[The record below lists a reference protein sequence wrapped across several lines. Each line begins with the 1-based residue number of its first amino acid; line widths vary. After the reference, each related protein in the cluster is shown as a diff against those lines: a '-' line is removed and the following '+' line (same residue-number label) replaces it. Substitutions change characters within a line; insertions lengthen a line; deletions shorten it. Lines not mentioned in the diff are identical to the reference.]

1 MSGNLLL
8 LLLGNEGIRHPPSS
22 PHLTRFN
29 LHHPSAGIQNQGQ
42 NPALVALLS
51 LQSSAVLPCVS
62 QSAFVSR
69 DFRLMS
75 HGTMKSSFA
84 VFTPF
89 PESEERF
96 AKLVAGRLGL
106 IEFYGMIPILCY

>member
-1 MSGNLLL
+1 
-8 LLLGNEGIRHPPSS
+8 
-22 PHLTRFN
+22 
-29 LHHPSAGIQNQGQ
+29 
-42 NPALVALLS
+42 
-51 LQSSAVLPCVS
+51 
-62 QSAFVSR
+62 
-69 DFRLMS
+69 
-75 HGTMKSSFA
+75 MKSSFA

>member
-42 NPALVALLS
+42 NPALVALLL
-51 LQSSAVLPCVS
+51 LQSLASAVRACLKVHS
-62 QSAFVSR
+62 SREISASCPT
-69 DFRLMS
+69 
-75 HGTMKSSFA
+75 GQ
-84 VFTPF
+84 
-89 PESEERF
+89 
-96 AKLVAGRLGL
+96 
-106 IEFYGMIPILCY
+106 